1 MSEPIWVDVNDALAF
16 HEDMLAQFGGLPGVR
31 DLGLLESA
39 LNRPRQ
45 LFVYG
50 APDLFEMA
58 AAYAAGIVRNHPF
71 LDGNKRAGF
80 MAAALFL
87 ETNGIS
93 FEAPEEEVVL
103 QTLALAAG
111 ELDERGYAKWLRATC
126 PAPVRKKKRPA
137 GKRAS

>member
-1 MSEPIWVDVNDALAF
+1 MNEPLWITREAVLALQLRL
-16 HEDMLAQFGGLPGVR
+16 LAQFGGLPGIR
-31 DLGLLESA
+31 DEGLLDSA
-39 LNRPRQ
+39 LNKPLH
-45 LFVYG
+45 LFAYQK
-50 APDLFEMA
+50 PDLFDLA
-58 AAYAAGIVRNHPF
+58 AAYAFGIVKNHPF

-80 MAAALFL
+80 MTAYAFL
-87 ETNGIS
+87 GLNGID

-111 ELDERGYAKWLRATC
+111 ELDERGYAKWLRAAC